1 MLQARITK
9 QIVILAKAGIHAM
22 LTSGPAVQ
30 GIPFAFALHHDG
42 HSFFRR
48 IGRMDSRFRG
58 NDDFSE

>member
-30 GIPFAFALHHDG
+30 GMPFAFAPHHDG
-42 HSFFRR
+42 RRFF
-48 IGRMDSRFRG
+48 
-58 NDDFSE
+58 